1 MNAKERKREKNEEWA
16 ETAVEGRQKRK
27 VFKTVKAREKSLE
40 VKWIG
45 R

>member
-1 MNAKERKREKNEEWA
+1 MEKRGKGEKNEEWA
-16 ETAVEGRQKRK
+16 ETAVEGRRKRK